1 MVYSIYTCHVIC
13 ICLCECV
20 CICTDTDMYVSI
32 QHCILSIL
40 VRVRW
45 GANTIHTE
53 RVHSG
58 FVTVT
63 LKSNAAWVGSNRTRQ
78 VMRIKDWL
86 WEYRG
91 YCVEED
97 DSSIVILKCLQNGVT
112 WRLTTSRRISCL
124 LTTRLKNNLGTATYL
139 LAWLTKWN
147 CTNHFESSEGN
158 PSQDVWP
165 YRDSQMFTKWCGVE
179 INTVEK
185 NFLFVDN
192 KTPNLF
198 GIYKLFTGSLDEV
211 ELYKLYWK

>member
-112 WRLTTSRRISCL
+112 WRLTTLRRSSCL
-124 LTTRLKNNLGTATYL
+124 LSTRLRNNLGTATYL
-139 LAWLTKWN
+139 LAWLTECNWGTGTWHTDIYGHDWQNRCKLKKCPLHGQNKW
-147 CTNHFESSEGN
+147 
-158 PSQDVWP
+158 
-165 YRDSQMFTKWCGVE
+165 TKTSLLCLSL
-179 INTVEK
+179 EK
-185 NFLFVDN
+185 
-192 KTPNLF
+192 
-198 GIYKLFTGSLDEV
+198 
-211 ELYKLYWK
+211 